1 VGKVV
6 VEAPQKTP
14 LLFAKDF
21 GSSFDHFENFPD
33 RFEAAYRLEL
43 ESFFYSAA
51 GRQAT
56 LARAA
61 RCSGNASFGVG
72 GCQKPAGKSP
82 GTDLGDKSMSEV
94 LHYLNTTGCV
104 VRKSTRS

>member
-43 ESFFYSAA
+43 ESFFTALLE
-51 GRQAT
+51 GRQ
-56 LARAA
+56 
-61 RCSGNASFGVG
+61 
-72 GCQKPAGKSP
+72 PSP
-82 GTDLGDKSMSEV
+82 GPQDALETLRLALAAAKSRQESRPVQISEI
-94 LHYLNTTGCV
+94 
-104 VRKSTRS
+104 RA